1 MKGIKKGSK
10 VKAKKTKNGAAYSSR
25 ARKPEGWDDLS
36 PTQKF
41 IIGVL
46 R

>member
-10 VKAKKTKNGAAYSSR
+10 VKAKKTKNGAAYASR

-36 PTQKF
+36 PTQRLMIF
-41 IIGVL
+41 TL